1 MRKIIILS
9 LVSSL
14 FIISSSSCAE
24 SPPPT
29 LSLGSEQDIS
39 IYYCDKSYGCHIQ
52 MLGDEVCTVT
62 FTKPQELSGLSFKHS
77 DGEYSLCYNGLCSK
91 NSSPALPRSSLL
103 YMTMEAL
110 QSLKNNPPVLQKNNE
125 RYTASEN
132 AYTLYADE
140 DGRLTE
146 LSFS

>member
-1 MRKIIILS
+1 
-9 LVSSL
+9 
-14 FIISSSSCAE
+14 
-24 SPPPT
+24 
-29 LSLGSEQDIS
+29 
-39 IYYCDKSYGCHIQ
+39 
-52 MLGDEVCTVT
+52 
-62 FTKPQELSGLSFKHS
+62 
-77 DGEYSLCYNGLCSK
+77 
-91 NSSPALPRSSLL
+91 
-103 YMTMEAL
+103 MTMEAL